1 MNSNENSHDP
11 LVDQALVGFDL
22 AAEHHIA
29 NCQPCQSERERVENA
44 LRQFATVN
52 REYASRPQNFWEQQ
66 AARIRAAR
74 SEAGQRSGLA
84 MRLVPSAVVLLVLAF
99 AVLSPIP
106 GSRPVAVTTPAAV
119 QTDSDHELLM
129 EVERAVQTDTPPAL
143 EPATLLMVEES
154 DGNLPLNTTSEN
166 KEPRSHEN

>member
-29 NCQPCQSERERVENA
+29 NCPPCQSERERVEDA

-52 REYASRPQNFWEQQ
+52 REYASRPENFWEQQ

-74 SEAGQRSGLA
+74 SENGQRSGLA
-84 MRLVPSAVVLLVLAF
+84 MRLVPSAVVLLLLAL
-99 AVLSPIP
+99 AVLSRIP

-119 QTDSDHELLM
+119 QTDSDHELLV
-129 EVERAVQTDTPPAL
+129 EVERALQSDTPLAL
-143 EPATLLMVEES
+143 EPATLMVEES
-154 DGNLPLNTTSEN
+154 DGNLPLNTTSED